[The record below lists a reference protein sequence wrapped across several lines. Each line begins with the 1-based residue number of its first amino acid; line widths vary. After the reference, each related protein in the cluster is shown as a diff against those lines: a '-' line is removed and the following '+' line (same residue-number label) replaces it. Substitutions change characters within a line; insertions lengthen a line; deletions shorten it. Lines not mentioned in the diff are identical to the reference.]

1 MHESTSEFEIL
12 PFTPTDICRND
23 IDLSDVDKDDAE
35 RMEESDSE
43 NELVKS
49 TQPEAADDSSRET
62 PKKPLRKSDILT
74 FTYKT

>member
-1 MHESTSEFEIL
+1 M
-12 PFTPTDICRND
+12 
-23 IDLSDVDKDDAE
+23 SDADKDDAE